1 MTLQAPPKKPRR
13 DLRRTGHH
21 QHKKKHFHKTYWP
34 YLPMLAI
41 FGLGL
46 LFNAMWPAYK
56 SVLGYA
62 TDMSAAR
69 LLTDTNQ
76 QRANNGLA
84 TLSLNQKLTNAAE
97 AKAEDMAAKD
107 YWSHDT
113 PDGKT
118 PWSFILAAGYD
129 YQTAGENLAY
139 GFGSADATMTAWM
152 NSPEH
157 RANILNNTYTDV
169 GFAFINIPNYQNS
182 GPETLV
188 VAEYGSL
195 QPGAET
201 VPSASQPAATSSSGG
216 APTPATQ
223 LVVTQP
229 KPTQKVTV
237 SSHAHK
243 HKKVSPQNNPKSDTV
258 TPATVANSKPQSQQ
272 ISRIQLVANGKALW
286 SLSVTLIILVVALAL
301 LIIRHGFAWHRYLVR
316 GERFALKHPAFDF
329 AALAI
334 VMIAFVLSHTAGF
347 IQ

>member
-21 QHKKKHFHKTYWP
+21 QHKRKHFHKTYWP

-41 FGLGL
+41 VGLGL

-76 QRANNGLA
+76 QRIDNGLDA
-84 TLSLNQKLTNAAE
+84 LSLNQKLTNAAQ

-118 PWSFILAAGYD
+118 PWSFILAAGYN

-139 GFGSADATMTAWM
+139 GFGSADDTVTAWM

-157 RANILNNTYTDV
+157 RANILNTSYTDV
-169 GFAFINIPNYQNS
+169 GFAFINIPDYQNS

-188 VAEYGSL
+188 VAEYGS
-195 QPGAET
+195 PRA
-201 VPSASQPAATSSSGG
+201 SAKTTPATTSHSSATSSSGG
-216 APTPATQ
+216 APTLA
-223 LVVTQP
+223 VTQP
-229 KPTQKVTV
+229 KPTQKVIFTN
-237 SSHAHK
+237 HAHK
-243 HKKVSPQNNPKSDTV
+243 HKKPARQANPKSDTV
-258 TPATVANSKPQSQQ
+258 TPATNTNQPQTQE
-272 ISRIQLVANGKALW
+272 ISRIQLVASGKALW

-316 GERFALKHPAFDF
+316 GEKFALKHPAFDF